1 MQNLNIYISEKL
13 KLNKSSKNELDF
25 PVKLELWVQVDDI
38 YRMKDHLH
46 DYSNIIKFGISKKQ
60 RGVNNFYLYSI
71 EVENKEDLLSLL
83 IYCYFNNRSLTPKQ
97 EEIFDS
103 MKVAEEY
110 IENYKDLE
118 EYINSYTKQ
127 EYQEALD
134 KIRKLYNML

>member
-1 MQNLNIYISEKL
+1 MQNLNIYILEKL
-13 KLNKSSKNELDF
+13 KLNKSSRNELDF

-46 DYSNIIKFGISKKQ
+46 DYSNIIRFGISKKQ

-83 IYCYFNNRSLTPKQ
+83 IYCYFNNSSLTPKQ

-134 KIRKLYNML
+134 KIRKLYVF